1 MREYDEAETVM
12 LANYR
17 AWLAQTGKLRTID
30 AAREFVKLDP
40 ILADE
45 SAIMRDNIARSL
57 YRLSGRM
64 E

>member
-1 MREYDEAETVM
+1 MREYDEVAAAM

-17 AWLAQTGKLRTID
+17 VWLEQTGKLRTMD
-30 AAREFVKLDP
+30 AACEFVKLDP
-40 ILADE
+40 ILANE
-45 SAIMRDNIARSL
+45 SAIVRDNITRSL

>member
-1 MREYDEAETVM
+1 MREYDEVATAM

-17 AWLAQTGKLRTID
+17 AWLTQTGKPRTMD
-30 AAREFVKLDP
+30 AAREFVKIDP

-45 SAIMRDNIARSL
+45 SAIVRDNIARSL

>member
-1 MREYDEAETVM
+1 MREYDEVAAAV

-17 AWLAQTGKLRTID
+17 AWLVQTGKPRTMD

-45 SAIMRDNIARSL
+45 SAIVRDNIARSL

>member
-1 MREYDEAETVM
+1 MREYDEVAAAM

-30 AAREFVKLDP
+30 VAREFVKLDP

-45 SAIMRDNIARSL
+45 SAIVRDNIARSL

>member
-1 MREYDEAETVM
+1 MRECDEVAAAM

-17 AWLAQTGKLRTID
+17 AWLAQTGKLRTMD

-45 SAIMRDNIARSL
+45 SATVRDNIAHCL